1 MTDLLDKKNA
11 EEQTAAE
18 ATPLVEDEGIAV
30 AQPLAGDEENAP
42 EKDAERE
49 PIIKVVNLTKKFGD
63 LLVLDD
69 ITESI
74 YEGEKVVIVGPS
86 GGGKST
92 FLRF

>member
-49 PIIKVVNLTKKFGD
+49 PIIKVVNLIPQIKIR
-63 LLVLDD
+63 
-69 ITESI
+69 ITETLNFL
-74 YEGEKVVIVGPS
+74 
-86 GGGKST
+86 GKWFGFRWFT
-92 FLRF
+92 I